1 MMEFNSLVRLLLV
14 SPLHSLLSQQVDG
27 LWGLNAQGVQFSS
40 VGNITYEL
48 LGGLDYQL
56 GGGMTAELG
65 DLITGYGYFDNKD
78 EIEIDYLIMGPG
90 LANKSESQA
99 KANYLISI
107 ANERKDCVAIISP
120 HRADIVNVSNSTLQ
134 TDNLISYYSAISG
147 SSYAVLD
154 TGYKYTFDRFNNEF
168 RYIPTNGDIAGL
180 MVRTSIVAYPWFSP
194 AGQQRGV
201 LNNANKLGLQP
212 QQSTERSTLSS
223 KNQLPD

>member
-1 MMEFNSLVRLLLV
+1 MGGK
-14 SPLHSLLSQQVDG
+14 SPVDAYDGVQLTGPIASGFSTAFTPVTTADG

-99 KANYLISI
+99 KTNYLISI
-107 ANERKDCVAIISP
+107 ANERKDCVATISP
-120 HRADIVNVSNSTLQ
+120 HRQ
-134 TDNLISYYSAISG
+134 TSL
-147 SSYAVLD
+147 
-154 TGYKYTFDRFNNEF
+154 TFQ
-168 RYIPTNGDIAGL
+168 TA
-180 MVRTSIVAYPWFSP
+180 
-194 AGQQRGV
+194 
-201 LNNANKLGLQP
+201 
-212 QQSTERSTLSS
+212 LSR
-223 KNQLPD
+223 QIT